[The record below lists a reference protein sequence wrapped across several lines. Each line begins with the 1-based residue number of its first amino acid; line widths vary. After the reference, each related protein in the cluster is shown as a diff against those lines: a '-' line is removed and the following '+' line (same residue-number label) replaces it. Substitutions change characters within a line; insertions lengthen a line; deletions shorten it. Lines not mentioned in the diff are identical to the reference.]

1 MARPI
6 SRLQFDETFAWLLVL
21 AFFRNSPEQEKKCA
35 QNFIQVSKE
44 ARLTL
49 DFLLPLLV
57 NDSRYLSYLY
67 FASLSAKWHEDFRRK
82 YSWQWRIKTGL
93 HGKEI
98 SIEA

>member
-1 MARPI
+1 M
-6 SRLQFDETFAWLLVL
+6 WHL
-21 AFFRNSPEQEKKCA
+21 AFSFSFFRNSPEQEKKCA
-35 QNFIQVSKE
+35 QNFIQVSRE

-49 DFLLPLLV
+49 DFL
-57 NDSRYLSYLY
+57 YLSYFY
-67 FASLSAKWHEDFRRK
+67 FTSLSAKWHEDFRRK